1 MSSIVKISRPGSNAV
16 TVDWAM
22 GTTCNY
28 ACSYCPSTLHDGKWK
43 WPSLDIAKQFVEAL
57 KETYQAPVQ
66 FILSGGEPTLMP
78 GFAKLL
84 RIIKETNPEN
94 TVSVITNGSRTIR
107 WWRTNKH
114 NIDTVILTTH
124 IEQCDADHLRQVCQE
139 YYNPGI
145 NGLYVLVPMHP
156 DRWEECIAVAETLTK
171 DNAGYVVSLK
181 QLRVDF
187 GATLYP
193 YTVDQTNFIN
203 KYGVFN
209 SFYTQTPNPAVT
221 PADNRYVAHWDDGTK
236 TYLNCNSLINT
247 RQNVF
252 TGMNCYIGLEK
263 IFVNFTGEI
272 KSGSWC
278 PQGKEIFGSIYNP
291 KEISWPRQAIVCKQP
306 RCMNATDMR
315 TTKHHD

>member
-1 MSSIVKISRPGSNAV
+1 
-16 TVDWAM
+16 
-22 GTTCNY
+22 
-28 ACSYCPSTLHDGKWK
+28 
-43 WPSLDIAKQFVEAL
+43 
-57 KETYQAPVQ
+57 
-66 FILSGGEPTLMP
+66 
-78 GFAKLL
+78 
-84 RIIKETNPEN
+84 
-94 TVSVITNGSRTIR
+94 
-107 WWRTNKH
+107 
-114 NIDTVILTTH
+114 
-124 IEQCDADHLRQVCQE
+124 
-139 YYNPGI
+139 
-145 NGLYVLVPMHP
+145 
-156 DRWEECIAVAETLTK
+156 
-171 DNAGYVVSLK
+171 VVSLK